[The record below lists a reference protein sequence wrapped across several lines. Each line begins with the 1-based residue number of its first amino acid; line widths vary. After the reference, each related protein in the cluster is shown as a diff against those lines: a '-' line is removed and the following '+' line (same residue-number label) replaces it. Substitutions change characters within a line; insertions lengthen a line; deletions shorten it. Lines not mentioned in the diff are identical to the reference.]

1 MPLEKPVSVF
11 DSRTGAELEFYET
24 PQVNPKHRN
33 AGRFLHIM
41 IENIAGTV
49 IVRLDIKEAK
59 KVKDSTKSIS
69 DELKLENEFYSVT
82 IDTKTSSISSIYSK
96 KAKKE
101 IVRQDAVVGFNG
113 YIYDEYA
120 SQGGWNH
127 QSGRMEG
134 NTRLDLLATRS
145 LTRPAFVLERGANS
159 V

>member
-1 MPLEKPVSVF
+1 MGDLLGTAKDALASFYITNSSIWERNDEVVAFLPESRVPLEKPVSVF

-41 IENIAGTV
+41 IENIAGTG

-113 YIYDEYA
+113 YIYD
-120 SQGGWNH
+120 
-127 QSGRMEG
+127 
-134 NTRLDLLATRS
+134 
-145 LTRPAFVLERGANS
+145 
-159 V
+159 